1 MEPKIRALFRE
12 AVPLFLFLED
22 GETETL
28 ELSEF
33 SKESPLD
40 IDPNDLRLFLELAV
54 PNSTSKSATADS
66 GSIPKNLA

>member
-12 AVPLFLFLED
+12 AVPLLLFLED

-33 SKESPLD
+33 PR
-40 IDPNDLRLFLELAV
+40 NRH
-54 PNSTSKSATADS
+54 
-66 GSIPKNLA
+66 SI